1 LQAIFLILKIT
12 EMAENQNLLERFD
25 RLETLLLGQKNI
37 LTFEEMCQ
45 YRGISKSH
53 GYKETSARKLPY
65 SKPDGKIMYF
75 RREDVEAYMMQNQV
89 KTKTQLEKEVKEGL
103 GRK

>member
-1 LQAIFLILKIT
+1 MQAIFLILKIT
-12 EMAENQNLLERFD
+12 EMAENQILLERFD
-25 RLETLLLGQKNI
+25 RLENLLLGQKNI

-53 GYKETSARKLPY
+53 GYKETSARKLPF

-75 RREDVEAYMMQNQV
+75 KREDVETYMMQNPV
-89 KTKTQLEKEVKEGL
+89 KTKKQLEKEVLGGL
-103 GRK
+103 GK